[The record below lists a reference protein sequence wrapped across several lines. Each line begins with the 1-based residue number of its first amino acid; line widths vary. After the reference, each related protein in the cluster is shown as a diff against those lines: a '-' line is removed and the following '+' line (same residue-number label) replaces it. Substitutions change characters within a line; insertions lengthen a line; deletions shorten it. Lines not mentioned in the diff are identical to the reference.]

1 MKKILFFI
9 LVQEILMANSTALIE
24 NNTTTNY
31 HKTLA
36 TALAKMEQ
44 IVNTKKI
51 LKERTTLNYI
61 DVNNIKIPL
70 IFEEDKNLPIM
81 SMQLIFKNSG
91 TLTETKDGLVKL
103 TGKLLNEG
111 TLKDG
116 STGFATKLESRAIGL
131 SAASGAET
139 FVLELGALKSEFP
152 YGLELFKELLTD
164 PNYSEDSLKKIQTQ
178 TIGQLKGKESDFD
191 YISSLAMKKMIF
203 PNTPL
208 AKSSLGTVESV
219 ESITLED
226 IKKHVT
232 EHLGLENAI
241 VVMGGDLTL
250 EEAKKMAEELL
261 SSLKNVKSVDIKT
274 MEALG
279 KEQVKESI
287 VKSEQAYV
295 YFGSPL
301 NMAYDSK
308 ERHLS
313 QVASFVLG
321 SSGFGSRLMEE
332 IRVKKGL
339 VYSVYSRFSIN
350 KSHSY
355 FSGYLQTKIES
366 GDEAVKSVKDVVE
379 LFLEKGI
386 TQEELT
392 AAQQFLL
399 GSEPLRNET
408 LSQRLGRAFQE
419 YYTNRPLGAS
429 VETLKKIELIT
440 LDEINDFIKN
450 HKEIAKLSF
459 SVVTGEKVEKVE
471 KK

>member
-9 LVQEILMANSTALIE
+9 LVQEVLLG
-24 NNTTTNY
+24 NTTTLVEKASTSY

-36 TALAKMEQ
+36 TALKQMEE
-44 IVNTKKI
+44 IVNTKKL
-51 LKERTTLNYI
+51 LKERTTLDYL

-70 IFEEDKNLPIM
+70 IFEEDKNLPII

-91 TLTETKDGLVKL
+91 SLTDTKDGLVKM

-131 SAASGAET
+131 SSASGAET
-139 FVLELGALKSEFP
+139 FVMELGALKSEFS

-164 PNYSEDSLKKIQTQ
+164 PNYSEETLKKIKTQ

-208 AKSSLGTVESV
+208 AKPSLGTVESV
-219 ESITLED
+219 ESITLDD
-226 IKKHVT
+226 IKKHVK

-250 EEAKKMAEELL
+250 VEAKKMAKGLL
-261 SSLKNVKSVDIKT
+261 SGLKNVKSVDIKT
-274 MEALG
+274 MKALG
-279 KEQVKESI
+279 KEQVKEQI

-301 NMAYDSK
+301 DIKYDSK
-308 ERHLS
+308 ERHLT

-339 VYSVYSRFSIN
+339 VYSVYSRFKIN

-366 GDEAVKSVKDVVE
+366 GDEAVKSVKEVVE

-392 AAQQFLL
+392 SAQQFLL

-429 VETLKKIELIT
+429 VEILKKIETIT
-440 LDEINDFIKN
+440 LDEINAFIKS
-450 HKEIAKLSF
+450 HKEIAQLSF
-459 SVVTGEKVEKVE
+459 SVVTGEKVEK
-471 KK
+471 K

>member
-1 MKKILFFI
+1 MKKIILFI
-9 LVQEILMANSTALIE
+9 LLQEVVFGNVTNRIE
-24 NNTTTNY
+24 EENTNY
-31 HKTLA
+31 ARTLDNA
-36 TALAKMEQ
+36 FEKMEQ
-44 IVNTKKI
+44 IVNEKKL
-51 LKERTTLNYI
+51 LKERITLNYL

-70 IFEEDKNLPIM
+70 IFEEDKNLPII

-91 TLTETKDGLVKL
+91 SLTDSKDGLVKI

-139 FVLELGALKSEFP
+139 FVVELGALKSEFP
-152 YGLELFKELLTD
+152 YGLKLFKELLTD
-164 PNYSEDSLKKIQTQ
+164 PNYSADILKKIQTQ
-178 TIGQLKGKESDFD
+178 TIGELKAKESDFD
-191 YISSLAMKKMIF
+191 YISSLAMKKMLF
-203 PNTPL
+203 PKTPL

-219 ESITLED
+219 KAITVED
-226 IKKHVT
+226 IKKHVS

-241 VVMGGDLTL
+241 VVMGGDLTIY
-250 EEAKKMAEELL
+250 EAKKMVKDLL
-261 SSLKNVKSVDIKT
+261 SVLSNVKPNEITSMKAIGKDQIK
-274 MEALG
+274 
-279 KEQVKESI
+279 KHI

-295 YFGSPL
+295 YFGAPL
-301 NMAYDSK
+301 DLKYDSK
-308 ERHLS
+308 ERYLS
-313 QVASFVLG
+313 KVASFVLG

-339 VYSVYSRFSIN
+339 VYSVYSRFNIN

-366 GDEAVKSVKDVVE
+366 GDEAVKSVKEVVE

-408 LSQRLGRAFQE
+408 LSQRLNRAFQE
-419 YYTNRPLGAS
+419 YYTNKPLGSS
-429 VETLKKIELIT
+429 VETLKKIESIT
-440 LDEINDFIKN
+440 LDEINTFIKK

-459 SVVTGEKVEKVE
+459 SVVTGEESEKVE
-471 KK
+471 EQ